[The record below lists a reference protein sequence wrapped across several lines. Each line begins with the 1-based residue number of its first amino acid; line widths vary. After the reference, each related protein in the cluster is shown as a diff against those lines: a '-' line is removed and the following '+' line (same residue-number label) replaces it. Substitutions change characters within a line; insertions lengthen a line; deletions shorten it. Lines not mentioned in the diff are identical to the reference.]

1 MLIQNK
7 SPPACPTVP
16 IPPSPTI
23 TTLNYNHNNNNN
35 NNNRHQSGYTTKRT
49 ASNNKSKT
57 MKRDATGLQH
67 NGIVPQQRKMLTSTK
82 GNQKT
87 INGVL

>member
-16 IPPSPTI
+16 IPPPPTI
-23 TTLNYNHNNNNN
+23 TTMTYNHNNNNN
-35 NNNRHQSGYTTKRT
+35 NNRHHYTTKRT

-67 NGIVPQQRKMLTSTK
+67 NGVVPQQRKMLTSTK